1 MISNE
6 VLKNKILDD
15 AMHGLLVKN
24 STKNSIDELNE
35 IITTN
40 KNKSNKK
47 DLSTFSLEN
56 PHSIPDNWNW
66 VELGKIV
73 EINLGFTHTPKYVS
87 DGVKFLSVKDISSG
101 YIDFNNVKYVSEEEY
116 NTAPYGAK
124 PHKGDILFGRVG
136 TIGVPQ
142 IIETDD
148 KFCIFVSLGFLRD
161 FSNKLNKKFI
171 CYWMYSN
178 TFKNQV
184 YHVVKG
190 AAQINLN
197 TKWLQSF
204 LIPFPPLEEQEEI
217 VKKVDELFELIDR
230 KEKND
235 IEKEKLKEVLK
246 EKIIDSAIHG
256 TLVENDVTL
265 ESVDCDKSTNVIP
278 FEIPNNWKWISIK
291 DISYSVYDG
300 SHNPPK
306 DSGVGIPILSALNI
320 HDNKIN
326 INEANRFVT
335 LEDYAKEDKKINYQ
349 KGDVLLTIVGTVG
362 RTAIIDFDD
371 KFCLQRS
378 VSIIKPKEF
387 IYSKYLMYFLESK
400 HCLDIYK
407 EEAKGTAQAG
417 FYLKKLK
424 ELSVSVPPLEE
435 QKRIVE
441 KIASLFELIEQL

>member
-6 VLKNKILDD
+6 ILKNKILDD

-24 STKNSIDELNE
+24 HEKNSMDELTE

-40 KNKSNKK
+40 KAKSNKK
-47 DLSTFSLEN
+47 DLSTFSLE
-56 PHSIPDNWNW
+56 IPYDIPKNWNW

-116 NTAPYGAK
+116 DTAPYGAK

-190 AAQINLN
+190 AAQVNLN

-217 VKKVDELFELIDR
+217 VKKIDGLFELIDK
-230 KEKND
+230 KEQND
-235 IEKEKLKEVLK
+235 NQKSKLKQVLK
-246 EKIIDSAIHG
+246 ERILYNAIHG
-256 TLVENDVTL
+256 TLVDNDL
-265 ESVDCDKSTNVIP
+265 SLKPVDVDEINEVA
-278 FEIPNNWKWISIK
+278 FEIPSNWKWSCFGKMADKIT
-291 DISYSVYDG
+291 DG
-300 SHNPPK
+300 THSTPK
-306 DSGVGIPILSALNI
+306 YTSDGIPFLSVKDMSNGKLSFDSCKYISKEEHDSLYKRCDPKKGDLLITKVGTTGVPVIVDVDFEFSLFVSVALLRFNQEKF
-320 HDNKIN
+320 D
-326 INEANRFVT
+326 NRFLKYVVQSSYVQNIIDENT
-335 LEDYAKEDKKINYQ
+335 KGMANKNWVIKKIAE
-349 KGDVLLTIVGTVG
+349 TPIP
-362 RTAIIDFDD
+362 I
-371 KFCLQRS
+371 
-378 VSIIKPKEF
+378 
-387 IYSKYLMYFLESK
+387 
-400 HCLDIYK
+400 
-407 EEAKGTAQAG
+407 
-417 FYLKKLK
+417 
-424 ELSVSVPPLEE
+424 PPLEE

-441 KIASLFELIEQL
+441 KIESLFELIEQL